1 MPDSVTVWES
11 HTGTVTI
18 PAPVTMEIVDNITT
32 RNINIINIT
41 AANVEVLVPHD
52 RATVLN
58 KLQQLGYRQIQSA
71 VPGERAQADWAGW
84 RFWVLEK

>member
-18 PAPVTMEIVDNITT
+18 PAPVTMEIVDNIFT

-41 AANVEVLVPHD
+41 AANGNQLEGEVLVPHD
-52 RATVLN
+52 RVTVLN
-58 KLQQLGYRQIQSA
+58 KLQQQIRSA
-71 VPGERAQADWAGW
+71 VPGEGTRAGW

>member
-41 AANVEVLVPHD
+41 AANAEVLVPHD

-58 KLQQLGYRQIQSA
+58 KLQQLGYRQILSA
-71 VPGERAQADWAGW
+71 VPGERARSDWKDW
-84 RFWVLEK
+84 TFWTLEK